1 MKKKTFLRGT
11 KKAFCVMLGALMAS
25 GSLAGCSSS
34 ETTSDGGS
42 GRYELWGAPATE
54 KILQDLHEYD
64 ELKTEAKIT
73 IDTARN
79 EYEAAQLIL
88 TATDEIDGYTVETSD
103 LRLDGGEAV
112 FKKENI
118 AVYNMKYCNITAPWN
133 SEAGRPIGWYPDA
146 LLPMDAAVNAGENQ
160 VEKGK
165 NQSVYFSFKTPAD
178 QPVGTYKGNVKLTV
192 DGKEHVV
199 PVSLRVRNVT
209 VSEAPHHQ
217 SMFIN
222 NWHYFLGEYD
232 STQEMFEKYLMMML
246 EYRIAPTAFVFDYQ
260 WEELD
265 AAYYAEKA
273 YEFGSLE
280 KCSNIAIPTSKSEK
294 GIKDEQLT
302 TYILALAAKS
312 MEKNY
317 DLLAKCCLYGID
329 EPLANNA
336 FDKTRM
342 FAETF
347 RAQVKEAVTQLETK
361 KEENLATY
369 TEIDE
374 AFYDQMI
381 QSIQEIRYITTT
393 RYAENYD
400 PYIDVYCP
408 TFKDFEAGLATG
420 VYDNEDEIWWYGAV
434 GPKNPY
440 PTYHLDDV
448 LLSSRMVGWLQ
459 AIYGIEGNIY
469 WGFDIYGDYTGGM
482 WTYRDEYYE
491 TDPGHYNNV
500 HGDGYLVY
508 PGKQYGVDGPVPSI
522 RLESIR
528 DGYEEYE
535 LLYAIQEQYKA
546 LGEAIGIEVSADATI
561 ADIASS
567 LYTGT
572 QITATNESF
581 RVAREQ
587 ILNLSEFTQ
596 SGVCFTDYSDDG
608 EGKTQYKVFVPDGV
622 TLETTGVEKLGD
634 EAVTGG
640 KIVTYLADMTK
651 ANAASKATFTT
662 EVDGVKVSVTRYL
675 SGAVQKFE
683 ADVLAGGFTQGV
695 VAEETK
701 LVNEADVTGELS
713 ATGKLVQISIVD
725 APANNR
731 KQIINF
737 AYDGALSLINANVQ
751 KVSLNFWYDGEEE
764 LPIKVRVKYKNV
776 VGVAE
781 VSSAPFVFRKGKN
794 SIEWENLSSVNWE
807 KNGGVEYLVF
817 SIEKEGG
824 KARKDLYLRNIAI
837 YHAGGEA

>member
-1 MKKKTFLRGT
+1 M
-11 KKAFCVMLGALMAS
+11 
-25 GSLAGCSSS
+25 
-34 ETTSDGGS
+34 
-42 GRYELWGAPATE
+42 
-54 KILQDLHEYD
+54 
-64 ELKTEAKIT
+64 
-73 IDTARN
+73 
-79 EYEAAQLIL
+79 
-88 TATDEIDGYTVETSD
+88 
-103 LRLDGGEAV
+103 
-112 FKKENI
+112 
-118 AVYNMKYCNITAPWN
+118 
-133 SEAGRPIGWYPDA
+133 
-146 LLPMDAAVNAGENQ
+146 
-160 VEKGK
+160 
-165 NQSVYFSFKTPAD
+165 
-178 QPVGTYKGNVKLTV
+178 TV

-246 EYRIAPTAFVFDYQ
+246 DYRIAPTAFVFDYQ
-260 WEELD
+260 WEEVD

-294 GIKDEQLT
+294 GIKEGQLT

-347 RAQVKEAVTQLETK
+347 RSQVKEAVTQLETK

-408 TFKDFEAGLATG
+408 MFSDFEAGLATG

-482 WTYRDEYYE
+482 WNYRDEYYE
-491 TDPGHYNNV
+491 TDPGHYHNV

-546 LGEAIGIEVSADATI
+546 LGESIGIEVSADATI
-561 ADIASS
+561 ADVASS

-572 QITATNESF
+572 QVTATNESF
-581 RVAREQ
+581 REAREQ

-622 TLETTGVEKLGD
+622 TLETTGVEKLSD
-634 EAVTGG
+634 ETVTGG

-651 ANAASKATFTT
+651 ANAASKATFST

-683 ADVLAGGFTQGV
+683 ADVLVGGFTQGV
-695 VAEETK
+695 AMEETK

-713 ATGKLVQISIVD
+713 ATGKLVQIAIVD

-751 KVSLNFWYDGEEE
+751 KVTLNFWYDGEEE
-764 LPIKVRVKYKNV
+764 LPIKLRVKYKGKAG
-776 VGVAE
+776 VGDAI
-781 VSSAPFVFRKGKN
+781 STPFVFRKGKN
-794 SIEWENLSSVNWE
+794 SIEWENLSAIDWE

-817 SIEKEGG
+817 SIEKTGG

-837 YHAGGEA
+837 YHAGGAA